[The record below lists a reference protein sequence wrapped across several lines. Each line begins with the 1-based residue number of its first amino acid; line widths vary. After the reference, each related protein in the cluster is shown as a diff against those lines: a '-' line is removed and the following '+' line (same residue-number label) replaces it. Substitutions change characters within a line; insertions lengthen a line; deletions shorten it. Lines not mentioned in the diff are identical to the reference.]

1 MEMKKNVVDQ
11 QYMNRRDEI
20 MNRLYQRPSP
30 EELKETLPGVYESL
44 SEEVKE
50 NGKGKEV
57 TALFRVYTSLLIAT
71 GEQLM
76 LIEKV
81 LYYEG
86 NDWIDYPS
94 TI

>member
-30 EELKETLPGVYESL
+30 EELKETLPGVYECL

-86 NDWIDYPS
+86 RK
-94 TI
+94 